1 MATTQDSTSG
11 GTVLLMEPRTGRRFK
26 GTAIPNDYG
35 WTVMLGRMPFLLSEA
50 EICKFKMEVDYEE
63 GH

>member
-1 MATTQDSTSG
+1 MATMQASTSG
-11 GTVLLMEPRTGRRFK
+11 GTVSLTEPRTGRRFK

-35 WTVMLGRMPFLLSEA
+35 WTVMLGRMPFLLSDE
-50 EICKFKMEVDYEE
+50 EVKKFKMEVDCEE